1 VVWQPEGIRRFIHL
15 KIMVEIR
22 LQQRQTAQLSA
33 QQVITSQLLQLPLT
47 QLEQRIYD
55 EVQENPMLEIV
66 EERRTGDGTI
76 TADQPSSST
85 ESPDMFDS
93 VARFDRSSMKE
104 RTDIP
109 YKGDDAGVR
118 QHFSSSGAT
127 EERFFQAVHHDSFH
141 EQLLRELSLQEGIDR
156 REVLIAAE
164 ILGNLDSDGYLTED
178 PGVII
183 DGLEQAGIEADEDEV
198 RSIQKRIWYLD
209 PPGIAVGNLSE
220 RLLVQLSVHE
230 KEHDRAA
237 VNTARRIL
245 RETFDDFLNKRF
257 DRLQKKLNVDKR
269 QLEGAID
276 VITSLD
282 PHPGIFID
290 EGGHYISPDF
300 IVTYEDGALTAVLN
314 DRSSLSVRVSDSY
327 REVLANRK
335 LPKEDKQFMRQK
347 LQRANEFATAL
358 QIRRQTLLKVME
370 ALLETQGQFFIDGP
384 RYLQPLIMKT
394 VAERTGYDIST
405 ISRAVNGKYVQTRY
419 GVFELK
425 YFFSGS
431 LSTDDGEEMSSRI
444 IKQQLRELIEAEA
457 PSEPLSDDRLAELL
471 SDKGVRIA
479 RRTVAKYREQ
489 MQIPVARLRKKIG

>member
-1 VVWQPEGIRRFIHL
+1 
-15 KIMVEIR
+15 MAEIR

-33 QQVITSQLLQLPLT
+33 QQVITSQLLQLPLG
-47 QLEQRIYD
+47 QLEQRIYE
-55 EVQENPMLEIV
+55 EVQENPMLELV
-66 EERRTGDGTI
+66 EERLSGEGLFNAEKPSVSGDT
-76 TADQPSSST
+76 
-85 ESPDMFDS
+85 PDMFDS
-93 VARFDRSSMKE
+93 AARPDRYAMKE

-109 YKGDDAGVR
+109 YKGEDAGVR
-118 QHFSSSGAT
+118 QRFSSSGGA
-127 EERFFQAVHHDSFH
+127 EERFFQAVHHESFH

-178 PGVII
+178 AGVII
-183 DGLEQAGIEADEDEV
+183 EGLEQVGIQVDEAEV
-198 RSIQKRIWYLD
+198 RAIQKKIWYLE
-209 PPGIAVGNLSE
+209 PPGIAVGNLCE
-220 RLLVQLSVHE
+220 RLLVQLSVNE
-230 KEHDRAA
+230 KEHDEAS
-237 VNTARRIL
+237 VQIARRIL
-245 RETFDDFLNKRF
+245 HEAFDDLLNKRF
-257 DRLQKKLNVDKR
+257 DKLLKRLSVDR
-269 QLEGAID
+269 MQLEKAVE

-282 PHPGIFID
+282 PHPGIFVD

-300 IVTYEDGALTAVLN
+300 VVTYENGALTAVLN

-327 REVLANRK
+327 RDALASRK
-335 LPKEDKQFMRQK
+335 LPKGDRQFMRQK
-347 LQRANEFATAL
+347 LQRANDFATAL
-358 QIRRQTLLKVME
+358 QIRRQTLMKVME

-384 RYLQPLIMKT
+384 RYLHPLIMKT
-394 VAERTGYDIST
+394 VADRTGLDIST

-431 LSTDDGEEMSSRI
+431 LSTDEGEELSSRI

-471 SDKGVRIA
+471 SEKGVRIA